1 MMALR
6 WRRVDSSLLSS
17 GSANETRQV
26 VLALSSCV
34 DEVGDVDKVNHFGRC
49 PFLHHIG
56 SRTKNVAWI

>member
-1 MMALR
+1 MLALR

-17 GSANETRQV
+17 GSANEMRQV

-49 PFLHHIG
+49 PFLLSH
-56 SRTKNVAWI
+56 RK